1 MINEDTFIT
10 EVNRALKRGDFYIL
24 DSFFSEYGTYNVK
37 NLNTVLDYLTKSQ
50 LFIDN
55 YICNTIKF
63 CNLWHILNFR
73 FEDIE
78 IRIRNK
84 IFEKI
89 KEISFWNSSTEIEII
104 SIINKMTENMDD
116 VEKIQKYRAY
126 LKKFMNTQHI
136 NHRIKDR
143 FFNCAFLLE
152 IISKEKSP
160 FFDKRQTLTFDYTQE
175 TFKILINI
183 IKEQSET
190 WKFYN
195 FSFLLEHTSV
205 GLLTKIIE
213 DQSLKINGETR
224 YPDDFLKITII
235 QRIIINIDLDEKDI
249 PECLIKKTNELIDW
263 DYNLYGKEMNDYV
276 KKHNIDIEQKFIDG
290 IGPVTGGWVKT
301 HPFIPVS
308 PLTNL
313 SQVDVLVDLLNKCPD
328 WETQVSNDNFL
339 NERSKQGQNEEIIR
353 VLNPITNWEEN
364 KQFNEIFLEKVI
376 NQPILYTNLTPS
388 IAKMLETGIENNYIS
403 TKTAD
408 SFLEKMNFKDITNIS
423 YEQEKIIKV
432 LTKNNKST
440 NDTVFRVLF
449 EDIKPNLLSTESIF
463 LNKENTD
470 FVELDDFINTDLG
483 RYYSIVEKIDE
494 DVFKFYSKSIKEGI
508 NSLKNPY
515 KEYLMGR
522 NVYHIEF
529 NIETPTRNMFIGFCH
544 RYNLRKDEKMDFFE
558 EIAISLLEDNAFS
571 DEFCQNNILIMLIY
585 KINPQDTRITL
596 NKNIEYKE
604 KILYRFLD
612 ILFENEDCDKN
623 SEIENWIKYFLK
635 KDIFVKTATSFLL
648 LNLGSSENEIASRFI
663 DFLEEAITSDGI
675 RLGEYEFSYIH
686 QMDEYRE
693 WQFDILINVIQIL
706 LRKNYIVMS
715 QNFIES
721 MFILLTRLSQKNM
734 IDGIKR
740 LLNILE
746 NYLLE
751 KDFIYLQTQFP
762 I

>member
-1 MINEDTFIT
+1 M
-10 EVNRALKRGDFYIL
+10 
-24 DSFFSEYGTYNVK
+24 
-37 NLNTVLDYLTKSQ
+37 
-50 LFIDN
+50 
-55 YICNTIKF
+55 
-63 CNLWHILNFR
+63 
-73 FEDIE
+73 
-78 IRIRNK
+78 
-84 IFEKI
+84 
-89 KEISFWNSSTEIEII
+89 
-104 SIINKMTENMDD
+104 
-116 VEKIQKYRAY
+116 
-126 LKKFMNTQHI
+126 
-136 NHRIKDR
+136 
-143 FFNCAFLLE
+143 
-152 IISKEKSP
+152 
-160 FFDKRQTLTFDYTQE
+160 
-175 TFKILINI
+175 
-183 IKEQSET
+183 
-190 WKFYN
+190 
-195 FSFLLEHTSV
+195 
-205 GLLTKIIE
+205 
-213 DQSLKINGETR
+213 KINGEIR

-313 SQVDVLVDLLNKCPD
+313 SQVDVLVDLLNNCPD

-463 LNKENTD
+463 LNKEKTD
-470 FVELDDFINTDLG
+470 FVELNDFINTELG
-483 RYYSIVEKIDE
+483 RYYNIVEEIDE
-494 DVFKFYSKSIKEGI
+494 YVFRFYSSSIEEGI
-508 NSLKNPY
+508 NSLENPY
-515 KEYLMGR
+515 KEYLIGR
-522 NVYHIEF
+522 NINQIEF
-529 NIETPTRNMFIGFCH
+529 NIEKPTSNMFIGFCH
-544 RYNLRKDEKMDFFE
+544 RYNLKQDEKMDFFE

-585 KINPQDTRITL
+585 KINPQDTKITL
-596 NKNIEYKE
+596 DKNIEYKE
-604 KILYRFLD
+604 KILYRFLN
-612 ILFENEDCDKN
+612 ILIENEDFEKK

-635 KDIFVKTATSFLL
+635 KDVFVKTATSFLL
-648 LNLGSSENEIASRFI
+648 LNLGSSGKEIASRHLG
-663 DFLEEAITSDGI
+663 FLEGAVTSDGI

-686 QMDEYRE
+686 HMDEYCE
-693 WQFDILINVIQIL
+693 WQFDILINLIQIL
-706 LRKNYIVMS
+706 LRKNYIVIS
-715 QNFIES
+715 QAFIES
-721 MFILLTRLSQKNM
+721 MFNVLTRLSQKNM
-734 IDGIKR
+734 INGIKR

>member
-1 MINEDTFIT
+1 MYKDQNTKTWFFRAYLGFDENGKKIQKTRRGFKTQKEAKIAYDRFMVTHAFNRPLTEMISNNNKMTF
-10 EVNRALKRGDFYIL
+10 EEFYKTR
-24 DSFFSEYGTYNVK
+24 FVK
-37 NLNTVLDYLTKSQ
+37 WYEKQVKSQ
-50 LFIDN
+50 TYENAQYIFEKKLKYFYHIPLKDITMQDIEDWMFELSKTITKNARVVDSNRTLSNSYINRIIDN

-440 NDTVFRVLF
+440 NDTVFCVLF

-463 LNKENTD
+463 LNKEKTD

-494 DVFKFYSKSIKEGI
+494 DVCKFYSKSIKEGI

-515 KEYLMGR
+515 KEYLIGR

-585 KINPQDTRITL
+585 KINPQDTR
-596 NKNIEYKE
+596 E
-604 KILYRFLD
+604 
-612 ILFENEDCDKN
+612 
-623 SEIENWIKYFLK
+623 SVKYF
-635 KDIFVKTATSFLL
+635 V
-648 LNLGSSENEIASRFI
+648 
-663 DFLEEAITSDGI
+663 
-675 RLGEYEFSYIH
+675 
-686 QMDEYRE
+686 
-693 WQFDILINVIQIL
+693 
-706 LRKNYIVMS
+706 
-715 QNFIES
+715 
-721 MFILLTRLSQKNM
+721 
-734 IDGIKR
+734 
-740 LLNILE
+740 
-746 NYLLE
+746 
-751 KDFIYLQTQFP
+751 
-762 I
+762 

>member
-1 MINEDTFIT
+1 MYKDQNTKTWFFRAYLGFDENGKKIQKTRRGFKTQKEAKIAYDRFMVTHAFNRPLTEMISNNNKMTF
-10 EVNRALKRGDFYIL
+10 EEFYKTR
-24 DSFFSEYGTYNVK
+24 FVK
-37 NLNTVLDYLTKSQ
+37 WYEKQVKSQ
-50 LFIDN
+50 TYENAQYIFEKKLKYFYHIPLKDITMQDIEDWMFELSKTITKNARVVDSNRTLSNSYINRIIDN

-353 VLNPITNWEEN
+353 VLN
-364 KQFNEIFLEKVI
+364 
-376 NQPILYTNLTPS
+376 
-388 IAKMLETGIENNYIS
+388 
-403 TKTAD
+403 
-408 SFLEKMNFKDITNIS
+408 
-423 YEQEKIIKV
+423 
-432 LTKNNKST
+432 
-440 NDTVFRVLF
+440 
-449 EDIKPNLLSTESIF
+449 
-463 LNKENTD
+463 
-470 FVELDDFINTDLG
+470 
-483 RYYSIVEKIDE
+483 
-494 DVFKFYSKSIKEGI
+494 
-508 NSLKNPY
+508 
-515 KEYLMGR
+515 
-522 NVYHIEF
+522 
-529 NIETPTRNMFIGFCH
+529 
-544 RYNLRKDEKMDFFE
+544 
-558 EIAISLLEDNAFS
+558 
-571 DEFCQNNILIMLIY
+571 
-585 KINPQDTRITL
+585 
-596 NKNIEYKE
+596 
-604 KILYRFLD
+604 
-612 ILFENEDCDKN
+612 
-623 SEIENWIKYFLK
+623 
-635 KDIFVKTATSFLL
+635 
-648 LNLGSSENEIASRFI
+648 
-663 DFLEEAITSDGI
+663 
-675 RLGEYEFSYIH
+675 
-686 QMDEYRE
+686 
-693 WQFDILINVIQIL
+693 
-706 LRKNYIVMS
+706 
-715 QNFIES
+715 
-721 MFILLTRLSQKNM
+721 
-734 IDGIKR
+734 
-740 LLNILE
+740 
-746 NYLLE
+746 
-751 KDFIYLQTQFP
+751 
-762 I
+762 

>member
-1 MINEDTFIT
+1 
-10 EVNRALKRGDFYIL
+10 
-24 DSFFSEYGTYNVK
+24 
-37 NLNTVLDYLTKSQ
+37 
-50 LFIDN
+50 
-55 YICNTIKF
+55 
-63 CNLWHILNFR
+63 
-73 FEDIE
+73 
-78 IRIRNK
+78 
-84 IFEKI
+84 
-89 KEISFWNSSTEIEII
+89 
-104 SIINKMTENMDD
+104 
-116 VEKIQKYRAY
+116 
-126 LKKFMNTQHI
+126 
-136 NHRIKDR
+136 
-143 FFNCAFLLE
+143 
-152 IISKEKSP
+152 
-160 FFDKRQTLTFDYTQE
+160 
-175 TFKILINI
+175 I

-440 NDTVFRVLF
+440 NDTVFCVLF

-463 LNKENTD
+463 LNKEKTD

-494 DVFKFYSKSIKEGI
+494 DVCKFYSKSIKEGI

-515 KEYLMGR
+515 KEYLIGR

-571 DEFCQNNILIMLIY
+571 DEF
-585 KINPQDTRITL
+585 
-596 NKNIEYKE
+596 
-604 KILYRFLD
+604 
-612 ILFENEDCDKN
+612 
-623 SEIENWIKYFLK
+623 
-635 KDIFVKTATSFLL
+635 
-648 LNLGSSENEIASRFI
+648 
-663 DFLEEAITSDGI
+663 
-675 RLGEYEFSYIH
+675 
-686 QMDEYRE
+686 
-693 WQFDILINVIQIL
+693 
-706 LRKNYIVMS
+706 
-715 QNFIES
+715 
-721 MFILLTRLSQKNM
+721 
-734 IDGIKR
+734 
-740 LLNILE
+740 
-746 NYLLE
+746 
-751 KDFIYLQTQFP
+751 
-762 I
+762 

>member
-1 MINEDTFIT
+1 
-10 EVNRALKRGDFYIL
+10 
-24 DSFFSEYGTYNVK
+24 
-37 NLNTVLDYLTKSQ
+37 
-50 LFIDN
+50 
-55 YICNTIKF
+55 
-63 CNLWHILNFR
+63 
-73 FEDIE
+73 
-78 IRIRNK
+78 
-84 IFEKI
+84 
-89 KEISFWNSSTEIEII
+89 
-104 SIINKMTENMDD
+104 
-116 VEKIQKYRAY
+116 
-126 LKKFMNTQHI
+126 
-136 NHRIKDR
+136 
-143 FFNCAFLLE
+143 
-152 IISKEKSP
+152 
-160 FFDKRQTLTFDYTQE
+160 
-175 TFKILINI
+175 
-183 IKEQSET
+183 
-190 WKFYN
+190 
-195 FSFLLEHTSV
+195 
-205 GLLTKIIE
+205 
-213 DQSLKINGETR
+213 
-224 YPDDFLKITII
+224 
-235 QRIIINIDLDEKDI
+235 
-249 PECLIKKTNELIDW
+249 ELIDW

-313 SQVDVLVDLLNKCPD
+313 SQVDVLVDLLNNCPD

-463 LNKENTD
+463 LNKEKTD
-470 FVELDDFINTDLG
+470 FVELNDFINTELG
-483 RYYSIVEKIDE
+483 RYYNIVEEIDE
-494 DVFKFYSKSIKEGI
+494 YVFRFYSSSIEEGI
-508 NSLKNPY
+508 NSLENPY
-515 KEYLMGR
+515 KEYLIGR
-522 NVYHIEF
+522 NINQIEF
-529 NIETPTRNMFIGFCH
+529 NIEKPTSNMFIGFCH
-544 RYNLRKDEKMDFFE
+544 RYNLKQDEKMDFFE

-585 KINPQDTRITL
+585 KINPQDTKITL
-596 NKNIEYKE
+596 DKNIEYKE
-604 KILYRFLD
+604 KILYRFLN
-612 ILFENEDCDKN
+612 ILIENEDFEKK

-635 KDIFVKTATSFLL
+635 KDVFVKTATSFLL
-648 LNLGSSENEIASRFI
+648 LNLGSSGKEIASRHLG
-663 DFLEEAITSDGI
+663 FLEGAVTSDGI

-686 QMDEYRE
+686 HMDEYCE
-693 WQFDILINVIQIL
+693 WQFDILINLIQIL
-706 LRKNYIVMS
+706 LRKNYIVIS
-715 QNFIES
+715 QAFIES
-721 MFILLTRLSQKNM
+721 MFNVLTRLSQKNM
-734 IDGIKR
+734 INGIKR

>member
-1 MINEDTFIT
+1 M
-10 EVNRALKRGDFYIL
+10 
-24 DSFFSEYGTYNVK
+24 
-37 NLNTVLDYLTKSQ
+37 
-50 LFIDN
+50 
-55 YICNTIKF
+55 
-63 CNLWHILNFR
+63 
-73 FEDIE
+73 
-78 IRIRNK
+78 
-84 IFEKI
+84 
-89 KEISFWNSSTEIEII
+89 
-104 SIINKMTENMDD
+104 
-116 VEKIQKYRAY
+116 
-126 LKKFMNTQHI
+126 
-136 NHRIKDR
+136 
-143 FFNCAFLLE
+143 FN
-152 IISKEKSP
+152 
-160 FFDKRQTLTFDYTQE
+160 
-175 TFKILINI
+175 
-183 IKEQSET
+183 
-190 WKFYN
+190 
-195 FSFLLEHTSV
+195 
-205 GLLTKIIE
+205 
-213 DQSLKINGETR
+213 
-224 YPDDFLKITII
+224 
-235 QRIIINIDLDEKDI
+235 
-249 PECLIKKTNELIDW
+249 KKTNELIDW

-463 LNKENTD
+463 LNKEKTD

-515 KEYLMGR
+515 KEYLIGR

-721 MFILLTRLSQKNM
+721 MFIILTRLSQKNM